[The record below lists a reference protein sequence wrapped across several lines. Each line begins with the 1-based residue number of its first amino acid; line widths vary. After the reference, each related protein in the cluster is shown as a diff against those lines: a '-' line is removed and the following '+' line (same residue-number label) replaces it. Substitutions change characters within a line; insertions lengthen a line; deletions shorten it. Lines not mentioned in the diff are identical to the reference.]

1 MAQVTFNENKTRK
14 VPITRNSLFYDE
26 QSYMYEVGMGK
37 QYVEMD
43 MGQTVVLYQVD
54 TNSLQSDSVYG
65 ETNPGDVAYKTP
77 VEIPC
82 VYEIEDPELKSY
94 DKSKNLVTEE
104 HMEFFCVNNDGKN
117 NYDNNHT
124 MFGVKPFYRSI
135 TANPVDKSE
144 FSA

>member
-54 TNSLQSDSVYG
+54 TNNLQSDSVYG
-65 ETNPGDVAYKTP
+65 ETNPGNIAYKTP

-82 VYEIEDPELKSY
+82 AYE
-94 DKSKNLVTEE
+94 
-104 HMEFFCVNNDGKN
+104 
-117 NYDNNHT
+117 
-124 MFGVKPFYRSI
+124 
-135 TANPVDKSE
+135 
-144 FSA
+144 